1 MATRFILRSRLLTE
15 HHDTFIKPSPC
26 IKRIKLP
33 LNEQIFRACDVSG
46 LFLQQFGWLLCK
58 AKSVLCSYST

>member
-1 MATRFILRSRLLTE
+1 MTNQRLSTLLK
-15 HHDTFIKPSPC
+15 IC
-26 IKRIKLP
+26 IGLGLCLIMLGIYLHNVGRV
-33 LNEQIFRACDVSG
+33 DVSG